1 MSWLSSVVLLSI
13 PGCMYLLI
21 IVLSGY
27 MIRRGIAESHD
38 NSIFSFLRKLHIVF
52 QSGCTNLHSYQQ
64 GERVPFFPP
73 PLQHLLFVDFLLMAI
88 LIVSLIISGV
98 EYLSVCLPTMCVS
111 S

>member
-1 MSWLSSVVLLSI
+1 
-13 PGCMYLLI
+13 MYLLI
-21 IVLSGY
+21 LVLSGY